1 MMRSP
6 YAPLLQPPGNVLQR
20 RQRAPASC
28 RDAVRLVRTATKMA
42 WSARQRRGGARRQ
55 ALQRRLR
62 ILTVPLA
69 VARAP
74 RDLYAS
80 ADADA
85 ILVMLAHKTAVC
97 ALLLQAIAVRVPAGA
112 APVVAH
118 EQGCVPL
125 RPGFD

>member
-1 MMRSP
+1 VSAIACCTCPTPLIRS
-6 YAPLLQPPGNVLQR
+6 
-20 RQRAPASC
+20 RQARAAAAAASPEGCFECCAPA
-28 RDAVRLVRTATKMA
+28 RPA
-42 WSARQRRGGARRQ
+42 WSPGRPRGGARRQ

-85 ILVMLAHKTAVC
+85 ILVMLAHKTAVR
-97 ALLLQAIAVRVPAGA
+97 ALLM
-112 APVVAH
+112 H
-118 EQGCVPL
+118 VPL
-125 RPGFD
+125 VCPPV

>member
-1 MMRSP
+1 MLHLP
-6 YAPLLQPPGNVLQR
+6 YAPDPQPPGTCRSGGSEPR
-20 RQRAPASC
+20 RVFRMLRARAPSLVTGRP
-28 RDAVRLVRTATKMA
+28 RD
-42 WSARQRRGGARRQ
+42 GARRQ

-97 ALLLQAIAVRVPAGA
+97 ALLM
-112 APVVAH
+112 H
-118 EQGCVPL
+118 VPL
-125 RPGFD
+125 VCPPV